1 VLAELS
7 RRARHLHWLD
17 PEPRAD
23 WDTTDSA
30 ISVYARHCDTVHEVR
45 SLRQLE
51 AAVVGML

>member
-1 VLAELS
+1 V
-7 RRARHLHWLD
+7 RHVHWLD

-30 ISVYARHCDTVHEVR
+30 ISAYARHCDSVHEVR

-51 AAVVGML
+51 AAVLGML